1 MALNLNLRDSTLR
14 NNLLILIGLLLS
26 TSAFGQS
33 VQQLTEQANQRD
45 PNAQYQLSL
54 ELAKEDGE
62 AAKADAFY
70 WLQQSAQLGYE
81 PAQIK
86 LAQAYES
93 GIATQVDLKLAANW
107 YWQAAVQG
115 NLDAQIKLG
124 TLFEEQG
131 SLFSQLDIAQFWF
144 GIASKH
150 SAEAEDAYNRILEIK
165 FNAMRAKQVSA
176 ISQLDSALKAQT
188 QPLETGLETSAA
200 TTAPPSPI
208 YTDWFSISII
218 LLLALF
224 FSSVMFYVRRKKVS
238 RETTQLLEL
247 ESELKRQRYSNKQL
261 KRQLEKVFSEYK
273 KVQSQAGKQK
283 LSLACAMFGYSPS
296 AIPDEKSIKIR
307 FRQLSRLYH
316 PDARG
321 SEEEMKRLN
330 GALKVLLQNVAN
342 S

>member
-1 MALNLNLRDSTLR
+1 MRY
-14 NNLLILIGLLLS
+14 NLLILIGLLLS

-54 ELAKEDGE
+54 ELAKEEGE

-93 GIATQVDLKLAANW
+93 GIGTQVDLKLAANW

-124 TLFEEQG
+124 ALFEEQG

-176 ISQLDSALKAQT
+176 ISQLDTALDTQT
-188 QPLETGLETSAA
+188 QSLDSGLETSAA

-208 YTDWFSISII
+208 YTDWISISAI
-218 LLLALF
+218 LFLALS
-224 FSSVMFYVRRKKVS
+224 FSSVMFYFRRKRVS
-238 RETTQLLEL
+238 RKQRNSLNCKASSKTTL
-247 ESELKRQRYSNKQL
+247 
-261 KRQLEKVFSEYK
+261 
-273 KVQSQAGKQK
+273 
-283 LSLACAMFGYSPS
+283 
-296 AIPDEKSIKIR
+296 
-307 FRQLSRLYH
+307 
-316 PDARG
+316 
-321 SEEEMKRLN
+321 
-330 GALKVLLQNVAN
+330 
-342 S
+342 

>member
-1 MALNLNLRDSTLR
+1 MRY
-14 NNLLILIGLLLS
+14 NLLIVIGLLLS

-144 GIASKH
+144 GVAAKH
-150 SAEAEDAYNRILEIK
+150 SAEAENAYNRILEIK

-176 ISQLDSALKAQT
+176 ISQLDSAFAT
-188 QPLETGLETSAA
+188 QVQSLDTGLETSA
-200 TTAPPSPI
+200 TTTPPSPI
-208 YTDWFSISII
+208 YTDWISISAI
-218 LLLALF
+218 LFLALS
-224 FSSVMFYVRRKKVS
+224 FSGVMFYFRRKKVS
-238 RETTQLLEL
+238 RETTQQLEL
-247 ESELKRQRYSNKQL
+247 QSELNKQRYSNKQL
-261 KRQLEKVFSEYK
+261 KGQLEKVFNEYK
-273 KVQSQAGKQK
+273 KVQAQAGKQK